1 MKELMI
7 AGKVVLL
14 IIFIVGIRWYV
25 KRTIRQQIADYQDD
39 LLEKHCE
46 EVENMYRQMRGV
58 KHDLKHHIQT
68 MKAHL
73 IMNQYKELE
82 EYLNELD
89 EDLDIVDTVIKTG
102 NIRIDAVLNSKLAV
116 ARARGININAKAIV
130 PAELEI
136 NEVDICVIIGNLLDN
151 AIEACEKEKE
161 KDKQFIRVYID
172 ILKQQLYI
180 YISNSMT
187 DDIQKSG
194 ERYIT
199 TKNGSHGFGLLRI
212 DRVVKKYGGYL
223 NRQHEEGVFATEI
236 MLPL

>member
-1 MKELMI
+1 M
-7 AGKVVLL
+7 
-14 IIFIVGIRWYV
+14 IIFSRLID
-25 KRTIRQQIADYQDD
+25 KHIAEYQND
-39 LLEKHCE
+39 LIEKHCE

-161 KDKQFIRVYID
+161 KNKQFIRVYID

-187 DDIQKSG
+187 NDIQKSG
-194 ERYIT
+194 GRYIT

>member
-1 MKELMI
+1 MREIGKRGVYKFLCSRLIDKHI
-7 AGKVVLL
+7 AEYQNDL
-14 IIFIVGIRWYV
+14 I
-25 KRTIRQQIADYQDD
+25 
-39 LLEKHCE
+39 EKHCE

>member
-1 MKELMI
+1 M
-7 AGKVVLL
+7 
-14 IIFIVGIRWYV
+14 IIFSRLID
-25 KRTIRQQIADYQDD
+25 KHIAEYQND
-39 LLEKHCE
+39 LVEKHCE

-180 YISNSMT
+180 YISNSMAN
-187 DDIQKSG
+187 DIQKSG
-194 ERYIT
+194 GRYIT

>member
-1 MKELMI
+1 M
-7 AGKVVLL
+7 
-14 IIFIVGIRWYV
+14 IIFSRLID
-25 KRTIRQQIADYQDD
+25 KHIAEYQND
-39 LLEKHCE
+39 LIEKHCE

-180 YISNSMT
+180 YISKSMT
-187 DDIQKSG
+187 NDIQKSG
-194 ERYIT
+194 GRYIT
-199 TKNGSHGFGLLRI
+199 TKDGSHGFGLLRI

>member
-1 MKELMI
+1 M
-7 AGKVVLL
+7 
-14 IIFIVGIRWYV
+14 IIFSRLID
-25 KRTIRQQIADYQDD
+25 KHIAEYQND
-39 LLEKHCE
+39 LIEKHCE

-187 DDIQKSG
+187 NDIQKSG
-194 ERYIT
+194 GHYIT
-199 TKNGSHGFGLLRI
+199 TKDGSHGFGLLRI

>member
-1 MKELMI
+1 M
-7 AGKVVLL
+7 
-14 IIFIVGIRWYV
+14 IIFSRLID
-25 KRTIRQQIADYQDD
+25 KHIAEYQND
-39 LLEKHCE
+39 LIEKHCE

-136 NEVDICVIIGNLLDN
+136 NEVDICVIIANLLDN

-161 KDKQFIRVYID
+161 RDKQFIRVYID

-187 DDIQKSG
+187 NDIQKSG
-194 ERYIT
+194 GRYIT

>member
-1 MKELMI
+1 M
-7 AGKVVLL
+7 
-14 IIFIVGIRWYV
+14 IIFSRLID
-25 KRTIRQQIADYQDD
+25 KHIAEYQND
-39 LLEKHCE
+39 LIEKHCE

-116 ARARGININAKAIV
+116 ARARGININAKSIV

-187 DDIQKSG
+187 NDIQKSG
-194 ERYIT
+194 GRYIT

>member
-1 MKELMI
+1 M
-7 AGKVVLL
+7 
-14 IIFIVGIRWYV
+14 IIFSRLID
-25 KRTIRQQIADYQDD
+25 KHIAEYQND
-39 LLEKHCE
+39 LIEKHCE

-68 MKAHL
+68 MKAYL

>member
-1 MKELMI
+1 M
-7 AGKVVLL
+7 
-14 IIFIVGIRWYV
+14 IIFSRLID
-25 KRTIRQQIADYQDD
+25 KHIAEYQND
-39 LLEKHCE
+39 LVEKHCE

-73 IMNQYKELE
+73 IMNQYKELW

-187 DDIQKSG
+187 NDIQKSG
-194 ERYIT
+194 GRYIT
-199 TKNGSHGFGLLRI
+199 TKDGSHGFGLLRI

>member
-1 MKELMI
+1 M
-7 AGKVVLL
+7 
-14 IIFIVGIRWYV
+14 
-25 KRTIRQQIADYQDD
+25 
-39 LLEKHCE
+39 
-46 EVENMYRQMRGV
+46 
-58 KHDLKHHIQT
+58 
-68 MKAHL
+68 
-73 IMNQYKELE
+73 
-82 EYLNELD
+82 
-89 EDLDIVDTVIKTG
+89 
-102 NIRIDAVLNSKLAV
+102 
-116 ARARGININAKAIV
+116 
-130 PAELEI
+130 
-136 NEVDICVIIGNLLDN
+136 DICVIIGNLLDN

>member
-1 MKELMI
+1 M
-7 AGKVVLL
+7 
-14 IIFIVGIRWYV
+14 IIFSKLID
-25 KRTIRQQIADYQDD
+25 KHIAEYQND
-39 LLEKHCE
+39 LIEKHCE

-187 DDIQKSG
+187 NDIQKSG
-194 ERYIT
+194 GRYIT
-199 TKNGSHGFGLLRI
+199 TKDGSHGFGLLRI

>member
-1 MKELMI
+1 M
-7 AGKVVLL
+7 
-14 IIFIVGIRWYV
+14 IIFSRLID
-25 KRTIRQQIADYQDD
+25 KHIAEYQND
-39 LLEKHCE
+39 LIEKHCE

-73 IMNQYKELE
+73 IMNQYMELE

>member
-1 MKELMI
+1 M
-7 AGKVVLL
+7 
-14 IIFIVGIRWYV
+14 IIFSRLID
-25 KRTIRQQIADYQDD
+25 KHIAEYQND
-39 LLEKHCE
+39 LIEKHCE

-89 EDLDIVDTVIKTG
+89 EDLDIVDTVIKPG

-161 KDKQFIRVYID
+161 KDKQLIRVYID

-187 DDIQKSG
+187 NDIQKSG
-194 ERYIT
+194 GRYIT
-199 TKNGSHGFGLLRI
+199 TKDGSHGFGLLRI

>member
-1 MKELMI
+1 
-7 AGKVVLL
+7 
-14 IIFIVGIRWYV
+14 
-25 KRTIRQQIADYQDD
+25 
-39 LLEKHCE
+39 
-46 EVENMYRQMRGV
+46 
-58 KHDLKHHIQT
+58 

>member
-1 MKELMI
+1 M
-7 AGKVVLL
+7 
-14 IIFIVGIRWYV
+14 IIFSRLID
-25 KRTIRQQIADYQDD
+25 KHIAEYQND
-39 LLEKHCE
+39 LIEKHCE

-82 EYLNELD
+82 EYLNELG

>member
-1 MKELMI
+1 M
-7 AGKVVLL
+7 
-14 IIFIVGIRWYV
+14 IIFSRLID
-25 KRTIRQQIADYQDD
+25 KHIAEYQND
-39 LLEKHCE
+39 LIEKHCE

-161 KDKQFIRVYID
+161 RDKQFIRVYID

-187 DDIQKSG
+187 NDIQKSG
-194 ERYIT
+194 GRYIT

>member
-1 MKELMI
+1 M
-7 AGKVVLL
+7 
-14 IIFIVGIRWYV
+14 IIFSRLID
-25 KRTIRQQIADYQDD
+25 KHIAEYQND
-39 LLEKHCE
+39 LIEKHCE

-58 KHDLKHHIQT
+58 NHDLKHHIQT

-199 TKNGSHGFGLLRI
+199 TKNGSHGFGLLT
-212 DRVVKKYGGYL
+212 GL
-223 NRQHEEGVFATEI
+223 
-236 MLPL
+236 

>member
-1 MKELMI
+1 M
-7 AGKVVLL
+7 
-14 IIFIVGIRWYV
+14 IIFSRLID
-25 KRTIRQQIADYQDD
+25 KHIAEYQND
-39 LLEKHCE
+39 LIEKHCE

>member
-1 MKELMI
+1 M
-7 AGKVVLL
+7 
-14 IIFIVGIRWYV
+14 IIFSRLID
-25 KRTIRQQIADYQDD
+25 KHIAEYQND
-39 LLEKHCE
+39 LIEKHCE

-187 DDIQKSG
+187 NDIQKSG
-194 ERYIT
+194 GRYIT
-199 TKNGSHGFGLLRI
+199 TKDGSHGFGLLRI